1 MRESCTS
8 GSVRGASS
16 DRRLYSTL
24 RQQAPRTMAASLA
37 GALNL
42 RPPQGGRASPESG
55 MLDTIPFDLFNHAAD
70 FLQDATALPNRPFR
84 QALCEA
90 GDQPS

>member
-1 MRESCTS
+1 
-8 GSVRGASS
+8 
-16 DRRLYSTL
+16 
-24 RQQAPRTMAASLA
+24 
-37 GALNL
+37 
-42 RPPQGGRASPESG
+42 